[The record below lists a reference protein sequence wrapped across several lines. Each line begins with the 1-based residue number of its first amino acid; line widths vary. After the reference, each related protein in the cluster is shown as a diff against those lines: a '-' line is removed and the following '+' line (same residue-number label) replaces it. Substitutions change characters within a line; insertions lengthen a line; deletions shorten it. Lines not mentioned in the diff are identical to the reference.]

1 MTAPGRPYCGPPTE
15 GVCEMA
21 RHPPSATAEDM
32 KYRIEH
38 DVRTLVEADEI
49 RKDKKRL
56 GRAFKSAREQ
66 VDVLQKVK
74 KA

>member
-1 MTAPGRPYCGPPTE
+1 
-15 GVCEMA
+15 MA
-21 RHPPSATAEDM
+21 DHPRSAAAEDVR
-32 KYRIEH
+32 YQTER

-74 KA
+74 KT